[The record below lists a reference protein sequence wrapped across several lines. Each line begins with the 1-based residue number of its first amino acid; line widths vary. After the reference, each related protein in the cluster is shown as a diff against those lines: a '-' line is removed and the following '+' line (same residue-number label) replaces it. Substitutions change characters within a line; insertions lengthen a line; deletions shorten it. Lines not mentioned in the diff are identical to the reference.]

1 MAKIRLLKAVPPDG
15 KTRNNFFWP
24 HSGPVECPDWNPKEE
39 CGGGLHAWL
48 WHKTPRNDC
57 YEIKPETTFR
67 VIEVDDDPINFV
79 NLGSKVKF
87 RSGMIIGTASSIE
100 EAISEFSLQPDPERS
115 GFNGT
120 ATAGEYGT
128 ATAGYDGTATAGERG
143 TATALHRGKATAGYR
158 GTATAG
164 KYGTATAGKY
174 GTATAGYR
182 GTATVGY
189 RGTATVG
196 YRGTATAG
204 EYGTA
209 TAGDYGIATSGT
221 HGLAVSGDYGTATAG
236 YDGTATAGYGGTAE
250 AGYGGTVAAG
260 ERGLIILQNAVGI
273 KFAKRVGGPIRPN
286 VHYKL
291 VDDKFK
297 KVEASDPEVCTPN
310 KAQS

>member
-120 ATAGEYGT
+120 SAAGYHGT

-143 TATALHRGKATAGYR
+143 TATALHRGKATAGDGGTATATTHGIVVAGAL

-164 KYGTATAGKY
+164 DG
-174 GTATAGYR
+174 
-182 GTATVGY
+182 
-189 RGTATVG
+189 GTATVG

-209 TAGDYGIATSGT
+209 TAGNC
-221 HGLAVSGDYGTATAG
+221 GTATAG
-236 YDGTATAGYGGTAE
+236 NSGTATAGYGGTAE

-291 VDDKFK
+291 VNDKFK